1 MSAQRQIGRRL
12 PSAFCLLLLSA
23 LLPDGSAAGA
33 APRLGYPLLTLF
45 DQQQHHGGSQNFAL
59 AQDGRGILYF
69 ANLRGVLTYDGAW
82 WNLVTLP
89 RNAPALGMAV
99 DDAGHLGAG
108 TVDDFGTLAADA
120 NGHLQYQSLLPLL
133 PAEFRSAPLG
143 EFQSVVAD
151 GSTLLFLSPKVV
163 LQWDGKRVTV
173 LLDDRTKESLRHAFV
188 EAGRVF
194 VSTRDG
200 LLELGG
206 GKTFPGKRVDLMLGD
221 TVIVR
226 NEGMFTHDGRPV
238 ASPASEW
245 LKQKVVMDG
254 CLLPDG
260 RRVIATLRDGVAILD
275 ANGNLEQVIGREAGL
290 PESLVYGARPDSEG
304 SLWIVHDLGMVRV
317 DLGAAVRLLDDRSG
331 LKGSVHDVIRH
342 GGKLVASSSHGLY
355 VIDDR
360 PAAPS
365 GGRTILSVKPSEPA
379 KGGQT
384 GLSVLHSVDGIIGSP
399 WCALS
404 FGEELLVGASS
415 GVYSIRGEGKPE
427 RITGT
432 ETFIVYAIAAAPGD
446 SSHVY
451 LGCPDGLGSLRRS
464 GGGWRFEGYVPKAK
478 PYVREF
484 VEFGGELWCGTTY
497 DGGMHIDKAGN
508 IHAFGS
514 GDLAPVVV
522 DGRMVITTDEANG
535 SFLTLAKDDHLIPD
549 PVLGSIHGTDKWD
562 AAEVDSDGNLWL
574 NTSPPSVVRRLG
586 HDHYDREARVPV
598 AMPAGDIEIIH
609 RDDDGTLWIGGDHG
623 LYHVAAQAAASALV
637 PPEPVLRR
645 IVSGNEHVL
654 FDGFGPLRASSL
666 PYAFQRL
673 RIEVGPASFHPG
685 MHYQY
690 RLDPVDERWS
700 VWRDEPFLEYTNL
713 AEGRYTFRVHTRGAC
728 GLVGKEKSWTFTVQ
742 PPWYRAS
749 WAVVL
754 WIVLAAILVGVLV
767 SLRTSALRRQAE
779 TLRARVAEQTIAL
792 QEANAQ
798 LAKLA
803 VSDDLT
809 GIPNRREFERAL
821 GAEWERAVRHHTPL
835 ALILLDL
842 DHFKMLNDTRGHQAG
857 DECLRQVGVV
867 LSEEIR
873 GSGDMVA
880 RYGGEEFALLLPAT
894 DAPGAAVVAER
905 LRQTIERMHI
915 DSGAPHHIITASFG
929 VASIVPSREVE
940 PPALVAHADRALY
953 AAKRGGRNCVR
964 IDDETAQAGSWLQG
978 TA

>member
-1 MSAQRQIGRRL
+1 MSALRQAVPRL
-12 PSAFCLLLLSA
+12 LSALCLLLSA
-23 LLPDGSAAGA
+23 LGAGG
-33 APRLGYPLLTLF
+33 APRLGYPLLTAF

-59 AQDGRGILYF
+59 AQDTRGILYF

-89 RNAPALGMAV
+89 RNAPALGIAI
-99 DDAGHLGAG
+99 DDAGHIGAG
-108 TVDDFGTLAADA
+108 TVDDLGTLVADRE
-120 NGHLQYQSLLPLL
+120 GQLHFQSLLPLL
-133 PAEFRSAPLG
+133 PPALRGTSLG
-143 EFQSVVAD
+143 EFQNVVAD
-151 GSTLLFLSPKVV
+151 GNTLLFLSPKIV

-173 LLDDRTKESLRHAFV
+173 LVDDRAHESLRRAFV
-188 EAGRVF
+188 EGGRVF

-200 LLELGG
+200 LQEAGG
-206 GKTFPGKRVDLMLGD
+206 ARQFAGKRVDLLLGD
-221 TVIVR
+221 VVVVR
-226 NEGMFTHDGRPV
+226 NEGMFTRDGKPV

-254 CLLPDG
+254 CVLPDG
-260 RRVIATLRDGVAILD
+260 RRVIATLRDGVAVLD
-275 ANGNLEQVIGREAGL
+275 ANGNLEQVIGRDAGL

-317 DLGAAVRLLDDRSG
+317 DLGSAVSLIDERSG

-342 GGKLVASSSHGLY
+342 QGKLIAASSHGLY
-355 VIDDR
+355 VIDE
-360 PAAPS
+360 PARAAALAGKASAALPSS
-365 GGRTILSVKPSEPA
+365 GGLAESTPNSSIHTI
-379 KGGQT
+379 
-384 GLSVLHSVDGIIGSP
+384 DGIIGSP

-404 FGEELLVGASS
+404 LGDELLAGASS
-415 GVYSIRGEGKPE
+415 GVYVIRGDGKPQ
-427 RITGT
+427 RVAGT
-432 ETFIVYAIAAAPGD
+432 ETFIVYAIAMAPGD
-446 SSHVY
+446 PSHVY
-451 LGCPDGLGSLRRS
+451 LGCPDGLGSLRRGS
-464 GGGWRFEGYVPKAK
+464 NGWHFEGYVPAGK

-484 VEFGGELWCGTTY
+484 VEFRGELWCGTTY
-497 DGGMHIDKAGN
+497 DGGMHIDAKGN
-508 IHAFGS
+508 IHPFGS

-522 DGRMVITTDEANG
+522 DGRMVITTDENNG
-535 SFLTLAKDDHLIPD
+535 HFLTLTRDDRLIPD
-549 PVLGSIHGTDKWD
+549 PVLGSIRGTDKWD
-562 AAEVDSDGNLWL
+562 AAGVDSDGNLWL

-586 HDHYDREARVPV
+586 HDHYDSEARVPV
-598 AMPAGDIEIIH
+598 AMPAGDVEIIH
-609 RDDDGTLWIGGDHG
+609 RDDDGTMWIGGDHG
-623 LYHVAAQAAASALV
+623 LYHVASRAAASALV

-645 IVSGNEHVL
+645 IVSGNDQVL
-654 FDGFGPLRASSL
+654 FGGFGTLRTMDL

-685 MHYQY
+685 VHYQY

-713 AEGRYTFRVHTRGAC
+713 AEGRYTFRVHTRGAS
-728 GLVGKEKSWTFTVQ
+728 GQIGKEKSWTFTVL

-754 WIVLAAILVGVLV
+754 WIALAALLVAVLV
-767 SLRTSALRRQAE
+767 SLRTRSLRRQAE

-792 QEANAQ
+792 REANAQ

-821 GAEWERAVRHHTPL
+821 AAEWERAIRHQAPL
-835 ALILLDL
+835 ALIFLDL
-842 DHFKMLNDTRGHQAG
+842 DHFKTLNDTRGHQAG
-857 DECLRQVGVV
+857 DECLRQVGFV
-867 LSEEIR
+867 LSDEIR
-873 GSGDMVA
+873 GSGDVVA

-894 DAPGAAVVAER
+894 DAPGAAIVAER
-905 LRQTIERMHI
+905 LRQTIERMHV

-929 VASIVPSREVE
+929 VAAIMPAREIEPST
-940 PPALVAHADRALY
+940 LVAHADRALY

-964 IDDETAQAGSWLQG
+964 IDNETAQAGSWLQG